1 MSEDTQPVDTEA
13 HAHAILDELRRQ
25 KLGDPGVYGGR
36 SDILDR
42 VRNYEKQESEQI
54 QHTISIA
61 SARGEDIEKL
71 ALLDS
76 LTELYNH
83 RTFLKELKAELNRA
97 KRYGQ
102 HVALCMLGIDGMDGI
117 RAHYGTLTVDAVAKV
132 TANVIR
138 EGIREVD
145 MAARYSINEFAL
157 VLPQT
162 NAAGAALTAERLRVR
177 CGNQAIN
184 HNWQTFSVTAS
195 VGVATFPQNAGAYD
209 ELIARAWEALDYA
222 RARGGDRVFCV

>member
-1 MSEDTQPVDTEA
+1 MSEDTHAADTEA
-13 HAHAILDELRRQ
+13 HAHAILDELKRQ
-25 KLGDPGVYGGR
+25 KLGDPAAYGGR

-42 VRNYEKQESEQI
+42 VRDYEKQELDTQ
-54 QHTISIA
+54 QTISIA

-76 LTELYNH
+76 MTELYNH

-97 KRYGQ
+97 KRYGH
-102 HVALCMLGIDGMDGI
+102 HVALCMIGIDGMDGI

-132 TANVIR
+132 AANVIR

-145 MAARYSINEFAL
+145 IAARYSNNEFVLA
-157 VLPQT
+157 LPQT
-162 NAAGAALTAERLRVR
+162 NAAGAALLAERLRVR

-184 HNWQTFSVTAS
+184 HNWQAFSVTAS
-195 VGVATFPQNAGAYD
+195 VGVATFPQNASNYD

>member
-1 MSEDTQPVDTEA
+1 MSEDTQAADTEA
-13 HAHAILDELRRQ
+13 HAQAILEELKRQ
-25 KLGDPGVYGGR
+25 KLGDPSAYGGR
-36 SDILDR
+36 PDILDR
-42 VRNYEKQESEQI
+42 VRDYEKQEFDSQ
-54 QHTISIA
+54 QTISIA

-76 LTELYNH
+76 MTELYNH

-97 KRYGQ
+97 KRYGH
-102 HVALCMLGIDGMDGI
+102 HVALCMIGIDGMDGI

-132 TANVIR
+132 AANVIR
-138 EGIREVD
+138 ETIREVD
-145 MAARYSINEFAL
+145 IAARYSNNEFVL

-195 VGVATFPQNAGAYD
+195 VGVATFPQNASNYD

>member
-1 MSEDTQPVDTEA
+1 MSEGAQPVDNEA
-13 HAHAILDELRRQ
+13 HAHAILEELRRQ
-25 KLGDPGVYGGR
+25 KLGAPGAYAGR
-36 SDILDR
+36 PDILDR
-42 VRNYEKQESEQI
+42 VRDYEKRDHELTQQ
-54 QHTISIA
+54 TISIA

-83 RTFLKELKAELNRA
+83 RTFLKELKAELGRA
-97 KRYGQ
+97 ARYGQ
-102 HVALCMLGIDGMDGI
+102 HVAVIMLGIDGIDGI
-117 RAHYGTLTVDAVAKV
+117 RAHYGILTVDAVSKV

-145 MAARYSINEFAL
+145 LAARYSANEFVLA
-157 VLPQT
+157 LPQT
-162 NAAGAALTAERLRVR
+162 NAAGAALLAERLRVR
-177 CGNQAIN
+177 LGNQAIN

-195 VGVATFPQNAGAYD
+195 VGVATFPQNGSAYD

>member
-13 HAHAILDELRRQ
+13 HAHAILDELKRQ
-25 KLGDPGVYGGR
+25 KLGEPGVYAGR
-36 SDILDR
+36 PDILDR
-42 VRNYEKQESEQI
+42 VRSYEKHESEQI

-145 MAARYSINEFAL
+145 MAARYSINEFVL

-195 VGVATFPQNAGAYD
+195 VGVATFPQNASAYD

>member
-1 MSEDTQPVDTEA
+1 MSEGTQPVDNEA

-25 KLGDPGVYGGR
+25 KLGDPKAYAGR
-36 SDILDR
+36 PDILDR
-42 VRNYEKQESEQI
+42 VRDYEKRDHELAMQ
-54 QHTISIA
+54 TISIA
-61 SARGEDIEKL
+61 SARGDDIEKL

-97 KRYGQ
+97 ARYGQ
-102 HVALCMLGIDGMDGI
+102 HVAIIMLGIDGIDGI
-117 RAHYGTLTVDAVAKV
+117 RAHYGALTVDAVSKV
-132 TANVIR
+132 TATVIR

-145 MAARYSINEFAL
+145 LAARYSGNEFIIA
-157 VLPQT
+157 LPQT
-162 NAAGAALTAERLRVR
+162 NAAGAALLAERLRVR

-195 VGVATFPQNAGAYD
+195 VGVATFPQNGTAYD

>member
-1 MSEDTQPVDTEA
+1 MSEDRQPVDTEA
-13 HAHAILDELRRQ
+13 QAHAILDELRRQ
-25 KLGDPGVYGGR
+25 KLGDPNAYGGR
-36 SDILDR
+36 PDILDR
-42 VRNYEKQESEQI
+42 VRDYERQDIEQTR
-54 QHTISIA
+54 QTISIA

-83 RTFLKELKAELNRA
+83 RTFLKELKSELSRA

-102 HVALCMLGIDGMDGI
+102 HVALIMLGIDGIDGI
-117 RAHYGTLTVDAVAKV
+117 RAHYGMLTVDAVSKV
-132 TANVIR
+132 AANVIR

-145 MAARYSINEFAL
+145 LAARYSANEFVIA
-157 VLPQT
+157 LPQT
-162 NAAGAALTAERLRVR
+162 NAAGAALLAERLRVR

-195 VGVATFPQNAGAYD
+195 VGVATFPQNGSAYD

>member
-1 MSEDTQPVDTEA
+1 MSEDRQPVDNEV
-13 HAHAILDELRRQ
+13 HAYAILDELRRQ
-25 KLGDPGVYGGR
+25 KLGDPNAYGGR
-36 SDILDR
+36 PDILDR
-42 VRNYEKQESEQI
+42 VRDYEKRDIEQTR
-54 QHTISIA
+54 QTISIA

-83 RTFLKELKAELNRA
+83 RTFLKELKAELSRA

-102 HVALCMLGIDGMDGI
+102 HVALIMLGIDGMDGI
-117 RAHYGTLTVDAVAKV
+117 RAHYGMLTVDAVSKV
-132 TANVIR
+132 AANVIR

-145 MAARYSINEFAL
+145 LAARYSANEFVIA
-157 VLPQT
+157 LPQT
-162 NAAGAALTAERLRVR
+162 SAAGAALLAERLRVR

-195 VGVATFPQNAGAYD
+195 VGVATFPQNGSAYD

>member
-1 MSEDTQPVDTEA
+1 MSEGTQPMDTEA
-13 HAHAILDELRRQ
+13 QAHAILDELKRQ
-25 KLGDPGVYGGR
+25 KLGEPGAYTGR
-36 SDILDR
+36 PELLDR
-42 VRNYEKQESEQI
+42 VRNYEKQEADMI
-54 QHTISIA
+54 QQTISIA

-83 RTFLKELKAELNRA
+83 RTFLKELKAELSRA
-97 KRYGQ
+97 GRYG
-102 HVALCMLGIDGMDGI
+102 HTVALVMLGVDGIDGI
-117 RAHYGTLTVDAVAKV
+117 RAHYGTLTVDAVSKV

-145 MAARYSINEFAL
+145 VAARYSNNEF
-157 VLPQT
+157 VVILPQT

-195 VGVATFPQNAGAYD
+195 IGVATFPANAGAYD
-209 ELIARAWEALDYA
+209 ELVARAWEALDYA
-222 RARGGDRVFCV
+222 RGRGGDRVFVV

>member
-1 MSEDTQPVDTEA
+1 MSEGTQPIDNEA
-13 HAHAILDELRRQ
+13 HAHAILEELRRQ
-25 KLGDPGVYGGR
+25 KLGDPGAYAGR
-36 SDILDR
+36 PDILDR
-42 VRNYEKQESEQI
+42 VRDYEKRDLELTQR
-54 QHTISIA
+54 TISIA

-83 RTFLKELKAELNRA
+83 RTFLKELKAELGRA
-97 KRYGQ
+97 ARYGQ
-102 HVALCMLGIDGMDGI
+102 HVAVIMLGIDGIDGI
-117 RAHYGTLTVDAVAKV
+117 RAHYGVLTVDAVSKV

-145 MAARYSINEFAL
+145 LAARYSGNEFVLA
-157 VLPQT
+157 LPQT
-162 NAAGAALTAERLRVR
+162 NTAGAALLAERLRVR
-177 CGNQAIN
+177 LGNQAIN

-195 VGVATFPQNAGAYD
+195 VGVATFPQNGTAYD

>member
-1 MSEDTQPVDTEA
+1 MSEGTQPIDNEA
-13 HAHAILDELRRQ
+13 HAQAVLDALRRH
-25 KLGDPGVYGGR
+25 KLGDQSAHGGR
-36 SDILDR
+36 PEILDR
-42 VRNYEKQESEQI
+42 VRDYEKRDLEMI
-54 QHTISIA
+54 QQTISIA

-71 ALLDS
+71 ALLDP

-83 RTFLKELKAELNRA
+83 RNFLKELKSELSRA
-97 KRYGQ
+97 GRYGQ
-102 HVALCMLGIDGMDGI
+102 HVALIMMGIDGIEGI
-117 RAHYGTLTVDAVAKV
+117 RAHYGTLTVDAVSKV
-132 TANVIR
+132 AANVIR

-145 MAARYSINEFAL
+145 LAARYSSNEFVLA
-157 VLPQT
+157 LPQT
-162 NAAGAALTAERLRVR
+162 NAAGAALLAERLRVR

-195 VGVATFPQNAGAYD
+195 LGVATFPQNGSAYD